1 MESRG
6 AGLWRLILKE
16 HRKAK
21 RPLVTCVLN
30 CLEVREK
37 EGREE
42 ARLQR
47 QLKL

>member
-6 AGLWRLILKE
+6 VGLWRLIFKE
-16 HRKAK
+16 YRRVK
-21 RPLVTCVLN
+21 RFLVICVLN

-42 ARLQR
+42 VRL
-47 QLKL
+47 